1 MAIRKTGQLQL
12 AQALGGAGSA
22 KKQRFDL
29 ETLKSASEVINERLK
44 GSQKKYS
51 DKKKKRGLRGTLGSM
66 AGTALAVGAGLATGG
81 ASTALLM
88 AYGAGGSLIGGE
100 LGRSGGMGF
109 KTGDVEITDD
119 YLTLL
124 KNEDPDLAKRV
135 EHMALQGS
143 LKEQK
148 AQYEAEQLR
157 TKEAEES
164 LATSITSKDEG
175 SYASSLFKKRSG
187 DPRYEVW
194 GDIASGAAAG
204 ASAGISAGGAGEIA
218 KKQASG
224 VLASGGKSGLSDTFK
239 NIGWMYGSSPSK
251 AVDESTGNLSAEVF
265 RSGNQVQTNLADAG
279 QKTLGSYIQSGYT
292 KYKPVANRLMT
303 DVYIRNYFNQMGAE
317 DFYSPNYS
325 GGVQGDFS

>member
-1 MAIRKTGQLQL
+1 MASRIEKL
-12 AQALGGAGSA
+12 ADQIIKLSPEEAQKLGLIMKA
-22 KKQRFDL
+22 KML
-29 ETLKSASEVINERLK
+29 
-44 GSQKKYS
+44 
-51 DKKKKRGLRGTLGSM
+51 
-66 AGTALAVGAGLATGG
+66 
-81 ASTALLM
+81 
-88 AYGAGGSLIGGE
+88 
-100 LGRSGGMGF
+100 
-109 KTGDVEITDD
+109 
-119 YLTLL
+119 
-124 KNEDPDLAKRV
+124 P
-135 EHMALQGS
+135 
-143 LKEQK
+143 
-148 AQYEAEQLR
+148 
-157 TKEAEES
+157 
-164 LATSITSKDEG
+164 
-175 SYASSLFKKRSG
+175 
-187 DPRYEVW
+187 
-194 GDIASGAAAG
+194 
-204 ASAGISAGGAGEIA
+204 EIA